1 MRTLTTPKDGSRCRH
16 CRLVVPEGATT
27 APFCCAG
34 CQVVHGLLVDQGL
47 ERYYELAD
55 RIVGTPAAAAPD
67 TPDPKAW
74 LDPLLE
80 ASSAAADGALV
91 ELDLD
96 VQGVHCSACVWLME
110 ETFRRSNG
118 GGSITVN
125 PAVGRVSLAY
135 RKGAFELRS
144 WISNVEAF
152 GYRFGPPLKQ
162 SRPATTDLPLRLGVS
177 AALAINIMLFSV
189 SFYFGL
195 TPAEGEIFDLFS
207 KLSALLATAVVAIG
221 GWPFFRTAFFGLR
234 RGVAHLDL
242 PIAVGILLV
251 FVTSLARMRDGRGDL
266 AYFDSLAIF
275 ITLMLT
281 GRFIQERIIERNRR
295 FLLEDDGVAG
305 MFVRRREGER
315 LQAVPVAAV
324 RAGDRLLVA
333 PGELIPVAC
342 LLAGTNGGAIS
353 RDWIDGESEARP
365 VAAGDP
371 VPAGS
376 FNAGSGALELLA
388 TEAFTQSALAALL
401 NPRSASQRPTRAG
414 LRERIGRWWVAG
426 VFLAAVTAIVLWWP
440 HGPDR
445 ALEITAAV
453 LVVTCPC
460 AIGIALPLA
469 QELTLQRLR
478 RQGFFVRHR
487 NVLDHLPAVR
497 RVVFDKTGTLTLR
510 RLQLDRPDILLALP
524 ADIRRVAYDLAARS
538 SHPAA
543 RAIAAAL
550 ETSGGALSADFPSRE
565 VPGQGV
571 EVELKGITWRLGRRS
586 WASGIVGDDPVL
598 TRDREVVAELGLR
611 ETTRPDARAEIRRL
625 TRDGV
630 EVWLM
635 SGDEQS
641 RVDRLAADLQIPS
654 ERAIGGLSAAA
665 KAERVRALDRSDT
678 LYLGDGVNDAL
689 AFEASLVAGT
699 PAVDRPVMPGRCD
712 FFLLGEGISA
722 LSTAIAGARSLER
735 VTRHLLA
742 AALLYNALAVGAS
755 LAGWVS
761 PLVAAIA
768 MPSSTIALIAYTL
781 ARLAG
786 RPSQPQPSPIRLAEV
801 AS

>member
-1 MRTLTTPKDGSRCRH
+1 
-16 CRLVVPEGATT
+16 LVIPEGATT
-27 APFCCAG
+27 APFCCSG
-34 CQVVHGLLVDQGL
+34 CEVVHGLLVDQGL

-55 RIVGTPAAAAPD
+55 RIVGTPAAAPSG
-67 TPDPKAW
+67 TPTPRAW

-80 ASSAAADGALV
+80 ASSAAAEGELV

-110 ETFRRSNG
+110 ETFRRCNG

-125 PAVGRVSLAY
+125 PAIGRVSLAY
-135 RKGAFELRS
+135 RKGMFELGS
-144 WISNVEAF
+144 WLNNVEAF

-162 SRPATTDLPLRLGVS
+162 NRPSTTDLPLRLGVC
-177 AALAINIMLFSV
+177 AALAVNIMLFSV

-207 KLSALLATAVVAIG
+207 RLSAVLATAVVVIG

-295 FLLEDDGVAG
+295 FLLEDDGVAD

-315 LQAVPVAAV
+315 LATVPVAAV
-324 RAGDRLLVA
+324 RAGDRLIVA

-365 VAAGDP
+365 VGAGDP

-376 FNAGSGALELLA
+376 FNAGAGALELLA

-401 NPRSASQRPTRAG
+401 TPRSAGQRPTRAG

-426 VFLAAVTAIVLWWP
+426 VFLAAATAIAIWWP

-487 NVLDHLPAVR
+487 SVLDHLPAVR

-510 RLQLDRPDILLALP
+510 RLELERPERLLALP
-524 ADIRRVAYDLAARS
+524 DDARRVAYDLAARS
-538 SHPAA
+538 SHPAS

-550 ETSGGALSADFPSRE
+550 ESRGAVLSADFPSQE
-565 VPGQGV
+565 VVGQGV
-571 EVELKGITWRLGRRS
+571 EVELDGARWRLGRRS
-586 WASGIVGDDPVL
+586 WATGAAGDDPVL
-598 TRDREVVAELGLR
+598 ARGGELVAELGLR
-611 ETTRPDARAEIRRL
+611 EVARPDARAEIQRL
-625 TRDGV
+625 AGNGV
-630 EVWLM
+630 EIWLM
-635 SGDEQS
+635 SGDDQG
-641 RVDRLAADLQIPS
+641 RVDRLAASLAIPAD
-654 ERAIGGLSAAA
+654 RAFGGLSPQA
-665 KAERVRALDRSDT
+665 KAERVRALDRADT

-689 AFEASLVAGT
+689 AFEAALVAGT
-699 PAVDRPVMPGRCD
+699 PAVDRPVVPGRCD

-722 LSTAIAGARSLER
+722 LSTAIAGAGSLER

-742 AALLYNALAVGAS
+742 AALLYNALAVSAS

-768 MPSSTIALIAYTL
+768 MPSSTIALITYTL

-786 RPSQPQPSPIRLAEV
+786 NPSDPQPAPIRLAEV